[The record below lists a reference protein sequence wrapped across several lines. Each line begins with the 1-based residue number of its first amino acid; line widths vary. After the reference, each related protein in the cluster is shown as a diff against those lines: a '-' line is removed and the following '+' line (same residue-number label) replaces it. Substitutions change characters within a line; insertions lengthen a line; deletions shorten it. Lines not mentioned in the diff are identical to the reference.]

1 MLRYLKIQIRHLHIV
16 QMFFCICSSSFT
28 QWCLHEV
35 FERCEQS
42 LPRRWWN
49 FISGACKL
57 RWWSG
62 PSALSVIMF
71 IAAWWTKWYVL
82 CSRQTV
88 SVKIIDLH
96 QGMEELLR
104 SKPHHQSESR
114 VEPCSIQF
122 MGCIKRVFGCL
133 FSIDMLWFQTKSE
146 CICFFLWTATVR
158 TRSGMQT
165 CFLHNHCAK
174 FLVDS
179 HRPHYFGTVR
189 MFCVKSYCSVSC
201 GHSPSAIFFPLWT
214 FPVHANVLIRR
225 STLPRFP
232 SR

>member
-88 SVKIIDLH
+88 SFKIIDLQ

-146 CICFFLWTATVR
+146 CICFFCGRPPSAPVRECKHASSTIIVPSFLWTATVH
-158 TRSGMQT
+158 TT
-165 CFLHNHCAK
+165 LVLYVCF
-174 FLVDS
+174 V
-179 HRPHYFGTVR
+179 
-189 MFCVKSYCSVSC
+189 
-201 GHSPSAIFFPLWT
+201 
-214 FPVHANVLIRR
+214 
-225 STLPRFP
+225 
-232 SR
+232 